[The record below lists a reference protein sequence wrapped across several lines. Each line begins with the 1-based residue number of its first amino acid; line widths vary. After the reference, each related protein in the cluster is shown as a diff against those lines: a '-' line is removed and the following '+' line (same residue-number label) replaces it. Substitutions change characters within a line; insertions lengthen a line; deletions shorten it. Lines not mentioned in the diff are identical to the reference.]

1 MKSNYDV
8 IVIGGGPSG
17 STVATLLAKQGH
29 RVLILERAKFPR
41 HHIGE
46 SLIPYTYF
54 TLEKLGMLE
63 RLKKSD
69 FTVKQSVQFVN
80 SLGKDSAP
88 FFFPDLDPAEWSST
102 WQVTR
107 SKFDEM
113 MLNNAREN
121 GVDVI
126 EQASVKQVLF
136 EPLASHAR
144 SNGGNGK
151 HGEVTT
157 ELGRPAP
164 TMIDPS
170 AVQAVGVQAIIQDET
185 REFRAPVTIDAT
197 GQSAMISRYFK
208 LRYGDEKLKNAVIYG
223 YWKSAVRDEGRNAGA
238 TLVIAL
244 PGTQG
249 MQGWFWFIPLEDD
262 ITSIGVVAPPDHVYN
277 GRGDQ
282 PGEILDALIAETPGL
297 ARRLVGAE
305 RVGNIYTTADF
316 SYRSRRAAGN
326 GWALV
331 GDAFGFLDPLY
342 SSGVMLALKSG
353 ELAAEAIHESLR
365 AKDYSEP
372 ALGKYGP
379 KVAQG
384 MQRIRM
390 LVYAYYDPTFRMGP
404 FVRQYPHLKNDIT
417 RVLVGDVFEDDL
429 SELFDTLGR
438 HLTLPPEIK
447 IEETASA

>member
-69 FTVKQSVQFVN
+69 FTIKQSVQFVN
-80 SLGKDSAP
+80 SQGKDSAP
-88 FFFPDLDPAEWSST
+88 FFFPDLDPGEWSST

-121 GVDVI
+121 GVDGI
-126 EQASVKQVLF
+126 EQANVKQVLF
-136 EPLASHAR
+136 E
-144 SNGGNGK
+144 
-151 HGEVTT
+151 GET
-157 ELGRPAP
+157 
-164 TMIDPS
+164 
-170 AVQAVGVQAIIQDET
+170 AVGVQAIINGET
-185 REFRAPVTIDAT
+185 KEFRAPVTIDAT
-197 GQSAMISRYFK
+197 GQSAMISRQFK

-223 YWKSAVRDEGRNAGA
+223 YWKNAIRDEGRNAGA

-249 MQGWFWFIPLEDD
+249 WFWFIPLEDG
-262 ITSIGVVAPPDHVYN
+262 ITSIGVVAPPDHIYN
-277 GRGDQ
+277 GRSDQ

-297 ARRLVGAE
+297 ARRIVGAE

-353 ELAAEAIHESLR
+353 ELAAEAIHEALV
-365 AKDYSEP
+365 AGDYSES

-447 IEETASA
+447 IEETVSA

>member
-1 MKSNYDV
+1 MKLTPEV

-54 TLEKLGMLE
+54 TLKKLGMIE
-63 RLKKSD
+63 KLKASD
-69 FTVKQSVQFVN
+69 FVKKESVQFV
-80 SLGKDSAP
+80 SASGKDSAP
-88 FFFPDLDPAEWSST
+88 FFFPDLDPSEWSST

-107 SKFDEM
+107 SKFDQ
-113 MLNNAREN
+113 MLLDNAREN
-121 GVDVI
+121 GVEVI
-126 EQASVKQVLF
+126 EQANVKEVLF
-136 EPLASHAR
+136 ETGKPGRPDSDSPRAIGVRTVIGGETRDIHAR
-144 SNGGNGK
+144 
-151 HGEVTT
+151 VT
-157 ELGRPAP
+157 
-164 TMIDPS
+164 
-170 AVQAVGVQAIIQDET
+170 V
-185 REFRAPVTIDAT
+185 DAT
-197 GQSAMISRYFK
+197 GQSAMLSRRFK

-223 YWKSAVRDEGRNAGA
+223 YWTGAQRDEGRNAGA

-244 PGTQG
+244 PAT
-249 MQGWFWFIPLEDD
+249 QGWFWFIPLEDG
-262 ITSIGVVAPPDHVYN
+262 ITSVGVVAPPDYLYN
-277 GRGDQ
+277 GRSDD
-282 PGEILDALIAETPGL
+282 PEAILNEEIANTPGL
-297 ARRLVGAE
+297 ARRLTRAT
-305 RVGNIYTTADF
+305 RVDKIYTTADF

-353 ELAAEAIHESLR
+353 ELAAEAIHEALVAGDVSEASLS
-365 AKDYSEP
+365 KF
-372 ALGKYGP
+372 GP

-390 LVYAYYDPTFRMGP
+390 LVYAYYDPTFRMGG

-429 SELFDTLGR
+429 AELFDTMAR
-438 HLTLPPEIK
+438 HIKLPQEIQLDV
-447 IEETASA
+447 APVSNR